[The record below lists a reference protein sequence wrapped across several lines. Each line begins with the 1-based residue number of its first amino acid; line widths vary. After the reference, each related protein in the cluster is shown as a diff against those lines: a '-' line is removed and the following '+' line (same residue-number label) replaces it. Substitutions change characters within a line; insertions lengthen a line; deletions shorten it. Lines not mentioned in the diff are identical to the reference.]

1 MTSDHQNHI
10 RNIPRRKRKLVALV
24 LQPNRYINEE
34 AQIRGWKIVNL
45 FYSPLPEGV
54 IPLGALADILPDK
67 PSVLEL
73 LNLGI
78 PVVRLGNLPH
88 PDDLKIPAVLPDLSA
103 QGALASDHFF
113 ERGFRDVGY
122 FGRDPWSDAQELFE
136 GFNRRANEQGMR
148 CHLHR
153 LKENPLSSEKE
164 RKKRKRQ
171 DFIAWL
177 RAVPKPFGLLCPGEW
192 IAAVQCTWAAQA
204 GFDVPSDIAVLASGS
219 SFEISESTMPTL
231 STIMLNE
238 KGRIHAACD
247 ILDSM
252 MAGACAPKSPIMIPP
267 AGVIEREST
276 NVLATPDRAVATAL
290 RYMWDH
296 IDLDL
301 SVESIGE
308 AVGMSSRQLA
318 RHFKQAL
325 GRTIT
330 EELRRKRL
338 HDLKVLLRSTNIPI
352 AELAPMVGF
361 RSTTYLHHTFREA
374 FGITPLQ
381 YRRKT
386 R

>member
-1 MTSDHQNHI
+1 
-10 RNIPRRKRKLVALV
+10 
-24 LQPNRYINEE
+24 
-34 AQIRGWKIVNL
+34 
-45 FYSPLPEGV
+45 
-54 IPLGALADILPDK
+54 
-67 PSVLEL
+67 
-73 LNLGI
+73 
-78 PVVRLGNLPH
+78 
-88 PDDLKIPAVLPDLSA
+88 
-103 QGALASDHFF
+103 
-113 ERGFRDVGY
+113 
-122 FGRDPWSDAQELFE
+122 
-136 GFNRRANEQGMR
+136 
-148 CHLHR
+148 
-153 LKENPLSSEKE
+153 
-164 RKKRKRQ
+164 
-171 DFIAWL
+171 
-177 RAVPKPFGLLCPGEW
+177 
-192 IAAVQCTWAAQA
+192 
-204 GFDVPSDIAVLASGS
+204 
-219 SFEISESTMPTL
+219 MPTL